1 MITARGRQAARRYVL
16 ALLAMA
22 CALVPARKRAALAPL
37 GAAGLMLAFF
47 RDPGRVCPAEPGMA
61 YASTDGTVTAVEDDG
76 RTLKVVTFLA
86 LDNVHV
92 ARSPV
97 AGPLAAWSWQPG
109 PRLAAFL
116 RRAEENRRAE
126 LWIGAD
132 GTSPVGLVLPA
143 GILARRLVPWVRPGD
158 ALSAGQR
165 LGIICL
171 GSKSILLLPS
181 GQFTPLARR
190 GQRVTAGV
198 TPIAYAANGAP
209 ARGRDR
215 VIQPAKVGA
224 SRRPLP
230 VTARWHS
237 GATFSE

>member
-1 MITARGRQAARRYVL
+1 VITTRSWQAGRRYVL
-16 ALLAMA
+16 PLLTLAGALA
-22 CALVPARKRAALAPL
+22 PARKRVALAPL

-47 RDPGRVCPAEPGMA
+47 RDPDRVCPTEPGTA
-61 YASTDGTVTAVEDDG
+61 YAPTDGTVTAVEDDG

-86 LDNVHV
+86 LQNVHV
-92 ARSPV
+92 ARAPV

-109 PRLAAFL
+109 PCRPAFL

-126 LWIGAD
+126 LWIVTD
-132 GTSPVGLVLPA
+132 GGGRVGLILAA
-143 GILARRLVPWVRPGD
+143 GILARRVVPWARPGD
-158 ALSAGQR
+158 ALAAGQR

-198 TPIAYAANGAP
+198 TPIA
-209 ARGRDR
+209 
-215 VIQPAKVGA
+215 
-224 SRRPLP
+224 
-230 VTARWHS
+230 H
-237 GATFSE
+237 ATPSS

>member
-1 MITARGRQAARRYVL
+1 VITTRSWQAGRRYVL
-16 ALLAMA
+16 PLLTLAGALA
-22 CALVPARKRAALAPL
+22 PARKRAALAPL

-47 RDPGRVCPAEPGMA
+47 RDPDRVCPTEPGTA
-61 YASTDGTVTAVEDDG
+61 YAPTDGTVTAVEDDG

-86 LDNVHV
+86 LQNVHV
-92 ARSPV
+92 ARAPV

-109 PRLAAFL
+109 PCRPAFL

-126 LWIGAD
+126 LWIVTD
-132 GTSPVGLVLPA
+132 GGGRVGLILAA
-143 GILARRLVPWVRPGD
+143 GILARRVVPWARPGD
-158 ALSAGQR
+158 ALAAGQR

-198 TPIAYAANGAP
+198 TPIA
-209 ARGRDR
+209 
-215 VIQPAKVGA
+215 
-224 SRRPLP
+224 
-230 VTARWHS
+230 H
-237 GATFSE
+237 ATPSS

>member
-1 MITARGRQAARRYVL
+1 MITVRSWRAARRYILPLLALTSVL
-16 ALLAMA
+16 A
-22 CALVPARKRAALAPL
+22 PARKRAALAPL

-47 RDPGRVCPAEPGMA
+47 RDPDRACPTEPGLA
-61 YASTDGTVTAVEDDG
+61 YAPTDGTVTAVEDDG

-86 LDNVHV
+86 LHNVHV
-92 ARSPV
+92 ARAPV

-109 PRLAAFL
+109 PCRPAFL

-132 GTSPVGLVLPA
+132 GGNRVGLVLAA
-143 GILARRLVPWVRPGD
+143 GILARRVVPWAQPGD
-158 ALSAGQR
+158 ALTAGQR

-190 GQRVTAGV
+190 GQRVIAGV
-198 TPIAYAANGAP
+198 TPVAL
-209 ARGRDR
+209 
-215 VIQPAKVGA
+215 AKVA
-224 SRRPLP
+224 ADSQWPRREAL
-230 VTARWHS
+230 RS
-237 GATFSE
+237 

>member
-1 MITARGRQAARRYVL
+1 MITARSWRAARRYILPLLALTSVL
-16 ALLAMA
+16 A
-22 CALVPARKRAALAPL
+22 PARKRTALAPL

-47 RDPGRVCPAEPGMA
+47 RDPDRACPTEPGLA
-61 YASTDGTVTAVEDDG
+61 YAPTDGTVTAVEDDG

-86 LDNVHV
+86 LHNVHV
-92 ARSPV
+92 ARAPV

-109 PRLAAFL
+109 PCRPAFL

-132 GTSPVGLVLPA
+132 GGNRVGLVLAA
-143 GILARRLVPWVRPGD
+143 GILARRVVPWAQPGD
-158 ALSAGQR
+158 ALTAGQR

-190 GQRVTAGV
+190 GQRVIAGL
-198 TPIAYAANGAP
+198 TPVAL
-209 ARGRDR
+209 
-215 VIQPAKVGA
+215 AKVA
-224 SRRPLP
+224 ADSQWPRREAL
-230 VTARWHS
+230 RS
-237 GATFSE
+237 

>member
-1 MITARGRQAARRYVL
+1 MITARSWRAARRYILPLLALTSVL
-16 ALLAMA
+16 A
-22 CALVPARKRAALAPL
+22 PARKQAALAPL

-47 RDPGRVCPAEPGMA
+47 RDPDRACPTEPGLA
-61 YASTDGTVTAVEDDG
+61 YAPTDGTVTAVEDDG

-86 LDNVHV
+86 LHNVHV
-92 ARSPV
+92 ARAPV

-109 PRLAAFL
+109 PCRPAFL

-132 GTSPVGLVLPA
+132 GGNRVGLVLAA
-143 GILARRLVPWVRPGD
+143 GLLARRVVPWARPGD
-158 ALSAGQR
+158 ALTAGQR

-190 GQRVTAGV
+190 GQRVIAGL
-198 TPIAYAANGAP
+198 TPVAL
-209 ARGRDR
+209 
-215 VIQPAKVGA
+215 AKVA
-224 SRRPLP
+224 ADSQWPRREAL
-230 VTARWHS
+230 RS
-237 GATFSE
+237 

>member
-1 MITARGRQAARRYVL
+1 VITTRSWQAGRRYVL
-16 ALLAMA
+16 PLLTLAGALA
-22 CALVPARKRAALAPL
+22 PARKRAALAPL

-47 RDPGRVCPAEPGMA
+47 RDPDRVCPTEPGTA
-61 YASTDGTVTAVEDDG
+61 YAPTDGTVTAVEDDG

-86 LDNVHV
+86 LQNVHV
-92 ARSPV
+92 ARAPV

-109 PRLAAFL
+109 PCRPAFL

-126 LWIGAD
+126 LWIVTEG
-132 GTSPVGLVLPA
+132 GGRVGLILAA
-143 GILARRLVPWVRPGD
+143 GILARRVVPWARPGD
-158 ALSAGQR
+158 ALAAGQR

-198 TPIAYAANGAP
+198 TPIA
-209 ARGRDR
+209 
-215 VIQPAKVGA
+215 
-224 SRRPLP
+224 
-230 VTARWHS
+230 H
-237 GATFSE
+237 ATPSS

>member
-1 MITARGRQAARRYVL
+1 MITTRSWQAGRRYVL
-16 ALLAMA
+16 PLLTLAGALA
-22 CALVPARKRAALAPL
+22 PARKRAALAPL

-47 RDPGRVCPAEPGMA
+47 RDPDRVCPTEPGTA
-61 YASTDGTVTAVEDDG
+61 YAPTDGTVTAVEDDG

-86 LDNVHV
+86 LQNVHV
-92 ARSPV
+92 ARAPV

-109 PRLAAFL
+109 PCRPAFL

-126 LWIGAD
+126 LWIVTEG
-132 GTSPVGLVLPA
+132 GGRVGLILAA
-143 GILARRLVPWVRPGD
+143 GILARRVVPWARPGD
-158 ALSAGQR
+158 ALAAGQR

-198 TPIAYAANGAP
+198 TPIA
-209 ARGRDR
+209 
-215 VIQPAKVGA
+215 
-224 SRRPLP
+224 
-230 VTARWHS
+230 H
-237 GATFSE
+237 ATPSS

>member
-1 MITARGRQAARRYVL
+1 MITARSWRAARRYILPLLALTSVL
-16 ALLAMA
+16 A
-22 CALVPARKRAALAPL
+22 PARKRAALAPL

-47 RDPGRVCPAEPGMA
+47 RDPDRACPTEPGLA
-61 YASTDGTVTAVEDDG
+61 YAPTDGTVTAVEDDG

-86 LDNVHV
+86 LHNVHV
-92 ARSPV
+92 ARAPV

-109 PRLAAFL
+109 PCRPAFL

-132 GTSPVGLVLPA
+132 GGNRVGLVLAA
-143 GILARRLVPWVRPGD
+143 GILARRVVPWAQPGD
-158 ALSAGQR
+158 ALTAGQR

-190 GQRVTAGV
+190 GQRVIAGL
-198 TPIAYAANGAP
+198 TPVAL
-209 ARGRDR
+209 
-215 VIQPAKVGA
+215 AKVA
-224 SRRPLP
+224 ADSQWPRREAL
-230 VTARWHS
+230 RS
-237 GATFSE
+237 